1 MGTVQVAYDRE
12 RQLTRFR
19 VNGEFSAD
27 DALAVI
33 EAYYAG
39 EVTRLTL
46 IDFSGADLSGITS
59 DQLKKIAKMIGARG
73 LARKGG
79 KTAYVLC
86 GDLHFGLGRMAEALY
101 DIENVPF
108 EMRVFRQLKKALAW
122 LGFEDPKLLE

>member
-1 MGTVQVAYDRE
+1 MGTVQVAYDRD
-12 RQLTRFR
+12 RRLNRFR

-27 DALAVI
+27 DAIAST

-39 EVTRLTL
+39 EVTPLVL

-59 DQLKKIAKMIGARG
+59 EQLKKIARMASART

-86 GDLHFGLGRMAEALY
+86 DDLHFGLGRMAEALY
-101 DIENVPF
+101 DIEKVPF
-108 EMRVFRQLKKALAW
+108 EMRVFRQLKKAVAW
-122 LGFEDPKLLE
+122 LGVEDSKLFE